1 MSLYTLILIALA
13 LGMFV
18 SLGLLLYAEYK
29 KLDEIESYFSENK
42 AVQRNKRFWGRNK
55 RIDRVMRMSILI
67 GFFMQPK
74 THIKRD
80 ELTRQELDSVPLAL
94 KRWATWPFY
103 FSVIYF
109 AALTAWV
116 VWRKW

>member
-29 KLDEIESYFSENK
+29 KLDEIESYFSENE
-42 AVQRNKRFWGRNK
+42 AVQSNKRFWGRNK
-55 RIDRVMRMSILI
+55 RIDRTMRMSILI

-74 THIKRD
+74 THMKSNEVSRE
-80 ELTRQELDSVPLAL
+80 ELESVPLAL
-94 KRWATWPFY
+94 KRWVTWPFY
-103 FSVIYF
+103 FSAIYF
-109 AALTAWV
+109 VALTAWV
-116 VWRKW
+116 IWRKW

>member
-1 MSLYTLILIALA
+1 MDSFLAFTILVSAGSLVVLALIL
-13 LGMFV
+13 F
-18 SLGLLLYAEYK
+18 AEYR
-29 KLDEIESYFSENK
+29 KLDELESYFSENK

-55 RIDRVMRMSILI
+55 RIDRTMRMSIFI

-74 THIKRD
+74 THIKSN
-80 ELTRQELDSVPLAL
+80 EVTREELDSVPLAL

-109 AALTAWV
+109 MALTTWV